1 MENYRVLQKV
11 KNYLEETIKDE
22 KGKAIDGKPISENKE
37 IDAMY
42 KYGLIT
48 AYNNVYK
55 LLNKELDDGI
65 SYYYGKEAHQ
75 IVTPDI

>member
-11 KNYLEETIKDE
+11 KEYLEEMIKDE
-22 KGKAIDGKPISENKE
+22 KEKAINEKPISENKE

-55 LLNKELDDGI
+55 LLSKELDNGI
-65 SYYYGKEAHQ
+65 SYYYGKEVQ
-75 IVTPDI
+75 IATPDM